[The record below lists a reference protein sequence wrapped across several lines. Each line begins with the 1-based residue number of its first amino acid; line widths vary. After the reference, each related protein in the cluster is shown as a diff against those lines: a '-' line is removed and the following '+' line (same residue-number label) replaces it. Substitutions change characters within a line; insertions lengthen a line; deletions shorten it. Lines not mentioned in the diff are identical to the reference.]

1 MVAGAPDVIRRFG
14 ILRDI
19 GFGPCI
25 HVARYGQSTVHQ
37 YDTADFV
44 LDFRGFLQSRSNCSS
59 TADSGSGARL
69 ESGISTSPMP
79 WTPWTKAEISP
90 TVKESVV
97 LECGRPL

>member
-44 LDFRGFLQSRSNCSS
+44 LDFPGLSS
-59 TADSGSGARL
+59 KPQQLFVIGPVGT
-69 ESGISTSPMP
+69 
-79 WTPWTKAEISP
+79 
-90 TVKESVV
+90 
-97 LECGRPL
+97 